1 MLTRI
6 FVTVFGAL
14 AVMAAPLAILRWHRG
29 KLTPPQ
35 TLAVLVRTT
44 AILTLLLG
52 SGHLLSVAG
61 GLVVGRRPYD
71 LHNVQ
76 LIWIGG
82 ILVFSAIA
90 NLLASRGLWRGESW
104 AWGASGA
111 ATIFV
116 WLFTLSLIPVTT
128 GGAMDS
134 SMNRALFVT
143 HTVYLAYWA
152 THRLKPPA
160 AQAQAESK
168 RTARQGGAVSL

>member
-14 AVMAAPLAILRWHRG
+14 VFMAAPLAILRWCRG

-44 AILTLLLG
+44 AFLTLLLG
-52 SGHLLSVAG
+52 SGHLVSIAV

-82 ILVFSAIA
+82 ILVFSAMA

-160 AQAQAESK
+160 AEAQAESK